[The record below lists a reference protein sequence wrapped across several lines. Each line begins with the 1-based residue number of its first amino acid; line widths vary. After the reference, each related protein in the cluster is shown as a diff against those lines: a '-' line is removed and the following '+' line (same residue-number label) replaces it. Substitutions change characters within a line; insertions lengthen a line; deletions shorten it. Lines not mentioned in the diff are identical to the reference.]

1 MPADLWMGFTDTFT
15 NKYQTGGLQHL
26 LATQVR
32 AEVGAAVFDSYFS
45 FAIVRNPWDKAVS
58 QYVYMR
64 QRDDLCHFIGM
75 ERDAPFKE
83 YLHLIGAMK
92 HVQWEEQ
99 VAFVHDA
106 DGTVLV
112 DHIGRFET
120 LKESADEIF
129 RRIGIHGAQ
138 LPHEL
143 RGERGAYQAFYDDES
158 AEMVGSMYAADVRAF
173 GYSFDGG

>member
-1 MPADLWMGFTDTFT
+1 MGFTGRFT

-32 AEVGAAVFDSYFS
+32 SEVDADVFESYFT
-45 FAIVRNPWDKAVS
+45 FAVVRNPWDRAVS

-64 QRDDLCHFIGM
+64 QRDDLRDFIGM
-75 ERDAPFKE
+75 KHDASFKH
-83 YLHLIGAMK
+83 YLHLIGRKK

-99 VAFVHDA
+99 VAFVHDG
-106 DGTVLV
+106 DGTALV
-112 DHIGRFET
+112 DHIGRFEA
-120 LKESADEIF
+120 LEDSASEIF
-129 RRIGIHGAQ
+129 RRVGVHGAQ

-143 RGERGAYQAFYDDES
+143 RGERGAYQTFYDDES